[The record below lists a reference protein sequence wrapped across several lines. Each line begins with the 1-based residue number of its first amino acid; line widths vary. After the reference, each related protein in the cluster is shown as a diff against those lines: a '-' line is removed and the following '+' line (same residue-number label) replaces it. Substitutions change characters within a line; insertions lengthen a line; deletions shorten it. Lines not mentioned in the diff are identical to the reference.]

1 MDPGKREKM
10 ERYFCNADRFMW
22 GVIPGDKRTVFTTLQ
37 TVLKELGEDSALIP
51 DPKKSTYAVVIG
63 NLLGK
68 IGIGSILTEIVAK
81 QVRRQ
86 LTDRT
91 GVIDFLRAHWISGTL
106 PRWQTLQSLRAPR
119 TITRRFLDAVD
130 SKDAPAK
137 RQQTADILDAF
148 VDVNTQYNYV
158 HGWTVFAGLWFEE
171 IEPLLKEDCEEHPP
185 EA

>member
-10 ERYFCNADRFMW
+10 ERYFRNAARFMW
-22 GVIPGDKRTVFTTLQ
+22 GVIPGDKRAVFTTLR

-68 IGIGSILTEIVAK
+68 IGVESILTEIVAK

-86 LTDRT
+86 FTDRT
-91 GVIDFLRAHWISGTL
+91 GVIDFLRAHWMSGTL
-106 PRWQTLQSLRAPR
+106 PRWQTLQSLRASK
-119 TITRRFLDAVD
+119 TITRKFLDAVN

-137 RQQTADILDAF
+137 RQQTSDILDAF
-148 VDVNTQYNYV
+148 VEANNQYNYV
-158 HGWTVFAGLWFEE
+158 RGWTVFAGLWFEE
-171 IEPLLKEDCEEHPP
+171 LEPLLR
-185 EA
+185 EAVVQHDS